1 MRFYRLL
8 LDIYSDRDVWRAR
21 GLENRERL
29 RAIAYYFSLII
40 SILSILF
47 RLCRRIREFK
57 MQILFL
63 VSNGAWNGV
72 NDQLNAWHTH
82 TQNMDNE

>member
-1 MRFYRLL
+1 MVEEKEGWK
-8 LDIYSDRDVWRAR
+8 I
-21 GLENRERL
+21 ERL
-29 RAIAYYFSLII
+29 YAIAYYFSLII

-47 RLCRRIREFK
+47 QLCRRIREFK